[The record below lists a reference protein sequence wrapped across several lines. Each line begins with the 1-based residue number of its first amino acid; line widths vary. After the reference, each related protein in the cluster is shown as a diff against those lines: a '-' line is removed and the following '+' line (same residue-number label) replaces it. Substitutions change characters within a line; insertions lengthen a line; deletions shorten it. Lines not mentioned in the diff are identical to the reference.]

1 MKFRK
6 SMTAAAAVLT
16 VLAPA
21 STVFASTGKS
31 SSGSQATD
39 TSTTVPAR
47 RDAAKSEAFRAS
59 MKAWQEATR
68 AWLNGRVAAT
78 KAHRET
84 LAAASATL
92 KTALESATTKEA
104 RKAAM
109 DAFKSSREDAKA
121 ELDAAVKALGAR
133 PERPTR

>member
-1 MKFRK
+1 MKLRK
-6 SMTAAAAVLT
+6 SMTAALATIT
-16 VLAPA
+16 VIAPA
-21 STVFASTGKS
+21 STVFASSGQS
-31 SSGSQATD
+31 SSEIQATN

-47 RDAAKSEAFRAS
+47 RDTAKAEAFRAS

-78 KAHRET
+78 KAHREV
-84 LAAASATL
+84 LAAASTTL
-92 KTALESATTKEA
+92 KSALEAASTKEA

-109 DAFKSSREDAKA
+109 DAFKSAREDAKA
-121 ELDAAVKALGAR
+121 DLDAALKALGER

>member
-1 MKFRK
+1 
-6 SMTAAAAVLT
+6 
-16 VLAPA
+16 
-21 STVFASTGKS
+21 
-31 SSGSQATD
+31 
-39 TSTTVPAR
+39 
-47 RDAAKSEAFRAS
+47 

-109 DAFKSSREDAKA
+109 DAFKSARDKAKS
-121 ELDAAVKALGAR
+121 ELDAKVKALG
-133 PERPTR
+133 ERPAKPTK